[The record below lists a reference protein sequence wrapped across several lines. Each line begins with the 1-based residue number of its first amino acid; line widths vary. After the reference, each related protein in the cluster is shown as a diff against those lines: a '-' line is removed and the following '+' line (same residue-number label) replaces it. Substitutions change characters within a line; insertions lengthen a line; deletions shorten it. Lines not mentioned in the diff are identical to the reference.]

1 MGLPYETTFQFNV
14 VEPESGA
21 ARLNSV
27 VQFLKDGL
35 SAGSAQATSEVEVEA
50 GDFGG
55 YAYAMVKTERPH
67 PQLTDHLMQLEVR
80 LCAEADGAIQANFR
94 SRFVSGD
101 GVDPPELRAGPPRL
115 LLSAAEQF
123 NFSAEG
129 VSFSQDVSVVDA
141 QSVQDFVDKWVFEAD
156 QGLPLLVCSERPN
169 GTIPLEPELIQ
180 RELIGLARV
189 VRLKDEANE
198 GFRKLTGLPCFNG
211 AGRWIRPGPP
221 PRHGGRPISTYLPQA
236 SLTAVDA
243 LYNLQQTALQQTLNN
258 AFDSHYSMCRAEVIF
273 ERNREL
279 EAERQSAPAAEPVAA
294 SQKEALKERRRANEF
309 NRQLG
314 IEQRKV
320 AQLNQQLA
328 EAFSRI
334 EELETELDAEIDAEV
349 SHESPRDRRDEIRA
363 LKDRLSKNETTI
375 IDLNGQL
382 QQYRQEDRYRIAVNG
397 LTLPL
402 RNLHPGWLTIC
413 NHALNVYRDPMRR
426 FVIRRLQE
434 AHGDDL
440 ERCVKSCVDF
450 TGRKAYNPQDPESS
464 IDVGDFED
472 LVQSNRHCFTDDE
485 LQAQLLGHIR
495 SFRNRV
501 SHPPTNG
508 LDEDLVHDGLRNI
521 RDVLECIGEADAAGE
536 VSNLTRLMSSS

>member
-14 VEPESGA
+14 VEPESGVS
-21 ARLNSV
+21 RLNGV

-35 SAGSAQATSEVEVEA
+35 STGSAQAAAEIEVEA

-67 PQLTDHLMQLEVR
+67 PQLTGQLMQLEVR
-80 LCAEADGAIQANFR
+80 LCAEADGEIQANFR

-129 VSFSQDVSVVDA
+129 VSFGQDVPVIDA
-141 QSVQDFVDKWVFEAD
+141 QSVEDFVDKWVFEVD
-156 QGLPLLVCSERPN
+156 RGLPVLVCSERPN
-169 GTIPLEPELIQ
+169 GTVPLEPELIQ

-198 GFRKLTGLPCFNG
+198 GFRKLTGMPCFNG
-211 AGRWIRPGPP
+211 AGRWIWPGPRPLHGSRP
-221 PRHGGRPISTYLPQA
+221 PSTYLPQA
-236 SLTAVDA
+236 RLTAVDA
-243 LYNLQQTALQQTLNN
+243 LYNLQQTTLQRTLGST
-258 AFDSHYSMCRAEVIF
+258 FDGQYSMCRAEVIF
-273 ERNREL
+273 ERNRQL
-279 EAERQSAPAAEPVAA
+279 EAERQSARSAEPAAE

-309 NRQLG
+309 NRQVG

-320 AQLNQQLA
+320 AHLNQQLT

-334 EELETELDAEIDAEV
+334 EELEAELDAEFDAEV
-349 SHESPRDRRDEIRA
+349 RFESPRDRRDEIHA

-375 IDLNGQL
+375 TDLNDQL
-382 QQYRQEDRYRIAVNG
+382 QKYRQEDRHWMAVNG

-426 FVIRRLQE
+426 FVICRLRE

-472 LVQSNRHCFTDDE
+472 LVQSNRQCFAGGE

-508 LDEDLVHDGLRNI
+508 LDEDLVRDGLRNI
-521 RDVLECIGEADAAGE
+521 RDVLESIGEADAAGE
-536 VSNLTRLMSSS
+536 VSDLTRLVSGS